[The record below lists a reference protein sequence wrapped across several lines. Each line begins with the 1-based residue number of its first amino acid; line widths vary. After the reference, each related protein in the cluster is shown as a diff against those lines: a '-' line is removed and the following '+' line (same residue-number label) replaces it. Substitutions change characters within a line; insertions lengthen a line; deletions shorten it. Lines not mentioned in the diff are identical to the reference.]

1 MIKISYKSA
10 LLFAV
15 LTCGAFTGTLKAQ
28 ETLNDAITFTK
39 NEQYDKAEELFKKL
53 SAVTPANSK
62 VFFFYGENTL
72 QNYFADTISNPLTIA
87 AKEAKDI
94 FNKGVAANPA
104 EPLNYVGLAKVA
116 MYLGDK
122 TTAEEMRVKAKSL
135 LPPYKKITKIA
146 NPKDYAF
153 TLAKIAESYIRFDEV
168 DTAKALPFIREA
180 LKIDSKNSEV
190 YIITGDIYILVND
203 GSKAIKN
210 YNLAQDWDPSSP
222 TANMKIGA
230 IYVKGRNLNAAIPP
244 FQQAISLDQNYAPA
258 YRELGSLY
266 SLAGKYD
273 KSKEYFKT
281 YLELTKGNIPAK
293 IRYVNS
299 LFFAKE
305 YKEVVTNVEEIFA
318 VDNSRAY
325 LNRIAGYSECELG
338 NYDEALSYMD
348 KLFTSLPEDRIIKKD
363 YTYLSRILL
372 KKNANY
378 TKQVIETDKQ
388 DAELAKMQEKYSA
401 AAKGPAKD
409 KMKADIDALTAQ
421 IADSRAQIAKA
432 DVEIDR
438 AFGSYDKAIN
448 FEGNEDLKLENEKAM
463 YMNAYKRNVE
473 AGDTWSK
480 LLDKG
485 RDSETDYIQAGKAY
499 YTGKAFEKADA
510 VFTKLVA
517 KYPESLQ
524 GYLWLANNASAQDPD
539 FKLGLAKPKFEDLL
553 KKAAADSV
561 KNVDEMVDALSYL
574 GYNALTNG
582 KYESTKAFYNRMLN
596 LAPDNNKIKAKA
608 YTSLAQMSF
617 DMADYPKAI
626 EYTNKVLEINP
637 NDDNAKNY
645 VKYVTG
651 VISSSGP
658 KKDKN
663 EISGIIK
670 DAAGI
675 PIPGASVRVKD
686 TACEGWTN
694 TKGEY
699 KFIMPESSTTLVIS
713 AKGYQSKEM
722 TVTKARVYNATLNK

>member
-1 MIKISYKSA
+1 MIKINYKSA
-10 LLFAV
+10 LLFAA

-53 SAVTPANSK
+53 ATGTPANSK

-72 QNYFADTISNPLTIA
+72 QNYFADTISNPLNIA

-94 FNKGVAANPA
+94 FDKGVAANPA

-122 TTAEEMRVKAKSL
+122 AAAEEMRVKAKGL
-135 LPPYKKITKIA
+135 LPPYKKVTKIA

-180 LKIDSKNSEV
+180 LKIDSRNSEV
-190 YIITGDIYILVND
+190 YIIAGDIYILVND

-210 YNLAQDWDPSSP
+210 YNLAQDWDLKSP

-230 IYVKGRNLNAAIPP
+230 IYVKGRNLNAAIPF
-244 FQQAISLDQNYAPA
+244 FQEAINLDQNYAPA

-338 NYDEALSYMD
+338 NFDDALVYMN
-348 KLFTSLPEDRIIKKD
+348 KLFASLPEDRIIKKD

-372 KKNANY
+372 KKNVNY
-378 TKQVIETDKQ
+378 TKQVIETEKQ
-388 DAELAKMQEKYSA
+388 DAEIAKMQEKFA
-401 AAKGPAKD
+401 AAPKGPAKD
-409 KMKADIDALTAQ
+409 KMKADIDAMTAQ
-421 IADSRAQIAKA
+421 VAASREQIAKA
-432 DVEIDR
+432 DVEINR
-438 AFGSYDKAIN
+438 AFESYDKAIS

-463 YMNAYKRNVE
+463 YLNAYRRNVE

-485 RDSETDYIQAGKAY
+485 RDSESDYVQAGKAY
-499 YTGKAFEKADA
+499 YTGKAFDKADA
-510 VFTKLVA
+510 VFTRLVA

-539 FKLGLAKPKFEDLL
+539 FKLGLAKPKFEELL
-553 KKAAADSV
+553 KKAAVDSV
-561 KNVDEMVDALSYL
+561 KNINEMVDALRYL

-582 KYESTKAFYNRMLN
+582 KYESSKEYYTRMLN
-596 LAPDNNKIKAKA
+596 IAPNNNDIKVKA
-608 YTSLAQMSF
+608 YNSLAQMSF
-617 DMADYPKAI
+617 DMKDYPKAI
-626 EYTNKVLEINP
+626 EYTNKVLEITP
-637 NDDNAKNY
+637 NDNSAKSYIQY
-645 VKYVTG
+645 VNS
-651 VISSSGP
+651 VIKGQVP
-658 KKDKN
+658 AADKN

-670 DAAGI
+670 DDSGS
-675 PIPGASVRVKD
+675 PISGASVRVKD

-694 TKGEY
+694 PKGEY
-699 KFIMPESSTTLVIS
+699 RFVMPQSSTTLVVS
-713 AKGYQSKEM
+713 AKGYQSKEV
-722 TVTKARVYNATLNK
+722 TVTKARVYNVTLNK